1 MVFWLLKL
9 TELTSFKSFLE
20 HETTLLMSNP
30 RFLGPLIGIETPSRW
45 PDQCLQGDCGLLGR
59 CHIVQSRWNRLRN
72 QKTRKLQRLCRYL
85 AKDLLWKSQY
95 DTIASGQQACCKLIV
110 QVFYPQVC
118 DKFQQVV
125 TKDRKWQVATN
136 VILSFLYV
144 YMVNTIYLLSFV
156 ETPRKFI
163 IAELSIRKL
172 GSSSVLIIIIILL
185 RS

>member
-1 MVFWLLKL
+1 
-9 TELTSFKSFLE
+9 
-20 HETTLLMSNP
+20 MSNP

-45 PDQCLQGDCGLLGR
+45 SDQCLQGDCGLLGR
-59 CHIVQSRWNRLRN
+59 CHIVQSRWNRLHN

-110 QVFYPQVC
+110 EVFYPQVC

-144 YMVNTIYLLSFV
+144 CMVNTIYLLKCPCDEKPLIQFEAHQNNMSRRVLMAF
-156 ETPRKFI
+156 
-163 IAELSIRKL
+163 SIFRYL
-172 GSSSVLIIIIILL
+172 V
-185 RS
+185 